1 VTPPPQEKEPTPR
14 ETHNSA
20 KAASAVREH
29 QITTAPLKLPPH
41 VEVPNDK
48 KVEWPEGFV
57 HMSHADLAAADIS
70 KIHSTPSTGKSDSG
84 TDGGGSTTGEGPGGA
99 HLYRAEWYREP
110 RDSEIDGYMRP
121 GQSSG
126 RWAKLYAVLFRTIT
140 SRIVANWTRSRAD
153 RVWLGFCVKR
163 LGNFLS
169 VPHVNGKPQLGTW
182 VSIRF
187 TFEKHRSDG
196 VTTDKAGL
204 RAA

>member
-126 RWAKLYAVLFRTIT
+126 RWAKYMPYYSELSRRGLSRTGRGAA
-140 SRIVANWTRSRAD
+140 RIGYGSGSA
-153 RVWLGFCVKR
+153 
-163 LGNFLS
+163 
-169 VPHVNGKPQLGTW
+169 
-182 VSIRF
+182 
-187 TFEKHRSDG
+187 
-196 VTTDKAGL
+196 
-204 RAA
+204 